1 MPGNIKKLLDYSWQ
15 MISKVGQ
22 KLGENMTGADKEI
35 LDDYDQE
42 SSSDDS
48 QADFHAKM
56 LDIHKDLDQKN

>member
-1 MPGNIKKLLDYSWQ
+1 
-15 MISKVGQ
+15 
-22 KLGENMTGADKEI
+22 MTGADKEI
-35 LDDYDQE
+35 IDDYDQE